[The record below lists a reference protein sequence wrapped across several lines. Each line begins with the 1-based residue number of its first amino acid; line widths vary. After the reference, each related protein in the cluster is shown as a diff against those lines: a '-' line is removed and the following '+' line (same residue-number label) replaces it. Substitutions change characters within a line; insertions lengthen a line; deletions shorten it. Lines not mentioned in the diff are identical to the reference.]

1 MISPPNRWRISSFY
15 SFIRRRLNRVCL
27 LRFSSQKVCWTRR
40 DGSKNVPIFLKR
52 NWIHKSVEGRRGRT
66 RVHTGVH
73 LAFLRKRFC
82 VSKPKGCLTRG
93 RKKKARVKAGDFI
106 FYGIPGS
113 PCPLSISLSRLI
125 YSTSPSPSAFPQLK
139 TFDFPRRS
147 IITKKKK
154 ELFVPTNFC
163 FSFSF
168 LNAQQSTRGRENF
181 VFVDWKKEISIGWK
195 FYCFRKWRGSD
206 ESRRRRAPRRSLV
219 AIIPIAKPDPNF

>member
-66 RVHTGVH
+66 RRVHRCAPCFSSFAN
-73 LAFLRKRFC
+73 AFAFPNLKV
-82 VSKPKGCLTRG
+82 VSHVEG
-93 RKKKARVKAGDFI
+93 KKKARVKAGDFI

-154 ELFVPTNFC
+154 RIIRANEFLFF
-163 FSFSF
+163 F
-168 LNAQQSTRGRENF
+168 LVSVMLNNPRE
-181 VFVDWKKEISIGWK
+181 DERIS
-195 FYCFRKWRGSD
+195 CS
-206 ESRRRRAPRRSLV
+206 
-219 AIIPIAKPDPNF
+219 